1 MFMRLYLAIAFL
13 LAATAARADDV
24 TCDKAVTQNDLN
36 ICAEDDY
43 KAADKALND
52 AWNGLDGAAKTKL
65 RPEQRGW
72 IAARD
77 AKCKSVAAE
86 AEGGSMYPL
95 LYFGCMAERTKA
107 RTRQLRATFP

>member
-1 MFMRLYLAIAFL
+1 MRSYA
-13 LAATAARADDV
+13 LAALLFAATPALADDV
-24 TCDKAVTQNDLN
+24 KCDNATTQNDLN

-52 AWNGLDGAAKTKL
+52 AWNALPDATKARL

-72 IAARD
+72 VSARD
-77 AKCKSVAAE
+77 AKCKSVASE

-95 LYFGCMAERTKA
+95 LYFGCMAERAKA
-107 RTRQLRATFP
+107 RTRELARLK